1 MDNLIISING
11 QKVQTR
17 KGISVFDAARE
28 AGIYI
33 PGLCSY
39 PGLEPL
45 SKKMPDQACRLCL
58 VEIKGEPVLS
68 CSTTVSENMVIET
81 KTPQIMELQVRNL
94 KAILRRHPS
103 TCFCI
108 NDGRCDLQEIVQYTG
123 IKEIPLS
130 PAKGLGKVED
140 TPFFIRDHD
149 LCILCHR
156 CVRVCEEIR
165 GVSILKYA
173 WPCYLACPA
182 GIDIPRYIRLIGE
195 GNPVAALAVIREKVP
210 FPGSLGRV
218 CTHPCEDVCQRK
230 KTDRKM
236 HIRLLKRFAADH
248 GDDSWRERST
258 VLPSTGKRVAVIG
271 AGPASLTAA
280 FYLTKLGHG
289 VTVFEALP
297 VSGGMM
303 RVGIPEYRL
312 PRNILQG
319 EVDEITRAGVE
330 IKLNTKIESLD
341 KLFED
346 GCNAIFL
353 GAGAHKGMNLGVDG
367 EDQPGVMES
376 ADFLRRAN
384 LGEKIDIGE
393 RVGVVGGG
401 NVAIDAARVSL
412 RLGAKKVTLLYRR
425 TRAQM
430 PANPEEVEAA
440 LKENIEFLYLTA
452 PVKITRDD
460 DVLKVECIRM
470 ELGEPDKSGR
480 RRPVPIK
487 DSEFI
492 IELDTLIVAIGQRL
506 DVPEGFKVETG
517 WGNTIKI
524 DANGKTSREGVFSGG
539 DCTSGPSTVIAAIDA
554 GRKGAQAIDRF
565 LGGEGFI
572 EESLIDP
579 NASYQIREDIN
590 EGEIAAID
598 FLPVKTRIHNFDEV
612 ESGME
617 EKAAIAEARRCL
629 QCHVISTIDSVSLEE
644 AGCRFCGA
652 CVDACPVGALM
663 ERSISYHGL
672 PDRTV
677 STICPYC
684 GTGCQLN
691 LEIKNNKIIRV
702 APDINGPANK
712 SQACVKGKF
721 GLDFVHDPNRLT
733 TPLIKKN
740 GKFEEASWLEALDLV
755 SNQFSK
761 YKGDQFAAL
770 SSAKCSNEEN
780 YVIQKFTR
788 VVMETNSIDH
798 CARL

>member
-173 WPCYLACPA
+173 WPCYPACPA

-440 LKENIEFLYLTA
+440 LKEN
-452 PVKITRDD
+452 
-460 DVLKVECIRM
+460 
-470 ELGEPDKSGR
+470 
-480 RRPVPIK
+480 
-487 DSEFI
+487 
-492 IELDTLIVAIGQRL
+492 
-506 DVPEGFKVETG
+506 
-517 WGNTIKI
+517 
-524 DANGKTSREGVFSGG
+524 
-539 DCTSGPSTVIAAIDA
+539 TVIAAIDA
-554 GRKGAQAIDRF
+554 GRKGAQAIDHF

-712 SQACVKGKF
+712 GQACVKGKF

-780 YVIQKFTR
+780 YVMQKFTR